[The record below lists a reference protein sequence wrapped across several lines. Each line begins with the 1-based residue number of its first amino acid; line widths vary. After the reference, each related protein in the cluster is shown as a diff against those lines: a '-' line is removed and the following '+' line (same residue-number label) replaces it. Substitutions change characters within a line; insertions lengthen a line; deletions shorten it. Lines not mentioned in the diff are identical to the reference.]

1 MRLRHEPRRPPAR
14 PRGVTRGPV
23 GPALHPVL
31 RLQQSAGNRAVA
43 SVLARA
49 PAALD
54 FAPVEITAKR
64 NVSHE
69 QRLREEIAAA
79 LDVPPGDP
87 RVDVALF
94 GDLEVARAL
103 RDAKRKDEEA
113 KAATAPKPEQA
124 EIREDPYKGL
134 TLEQRERRI
143 HEEAVKKE
151 LENRGITDEMIL
163 KGYRKETRAQLGK
176 ARGLLVDQWIPEG
189 RDGRFVHTYEFENEG
204 KTTRVVST
212 TDFAKGGEKTTVRTT
227 IEGGKETSV
236 TTIEPGYGKRGER
249 AALEKTSTR
258 GVLNPDG
265 SVTVE
270 TLDKYGRPIPGRSWK
285 PDVLKLR

>member
-1 MRLRHEPRRPPAR
+1 MA
-14 PRGVTRGPV
+14 TRPV

-31 RLQQSAGNRAVA
+31 GLQQSAGNRAVA
-43 SVLARA
+43 SLLARA
-49 PAALD
+49 STTVD

-64 NVSHE
+64 DVSHE
-69 QRLREEIAAA
+69 QRLRAEIAAA
-79 LDVPPGDP
+79 LDVPPDDP
-87 RVDVALF
+87 RVEVALF

-103 RDAKRKDEEA
+103 KEARRMDAEA
-113 KAATAPKPEQA
+113 KASQTKTEQP

-143 HEEAVKKE
+143 HEDAVKKE
-151 LENRGITDEMIL
+151 LASRGITDEMIL

-189 RDGRFVHTYEFENEG
+189 TSGRYVHTYEFENEG
-204 KTTRVVST
+204 KTTRVVAT

-227 IEGGKETSV
+227 IEGGKETTV
-236 TTIEPGYGKRGER
+236 TTIEPGYGKLGER

-258 GVLNPDG
+258 WVVNPDG